1 MYSSKKSGIIVTSM
15 GIGILITTVISYPSF
30 LPTTISSENA
40 IWINQISYL
49 FYILLVG
56 STILTAFGIRKT
68 FRMWSDRTNIS
79 SSPSSS
85 SLNPLSYCCS
95 ISEIIVNIV
104 NDKKYFR
111 FFWPASIGY
120 GIFYALVSGMI
131 IYRPDNISNF
141 SGVAIPSVI
150 VMSYGPVGYVP
161 TMAAYFSEHIGL
173 LVIPINLLVTFV
185 IAALVG
191 FNTVLSVYAF
201 ANRPKSITAT
211 SGSSSALS
219 VLGATT
225 SLFTACPTCA
235 SFYIFNIMTGSLAS
249 TIAAFAVVYYILF
262 VAISIP
268 LLLVTPFITALSI
281 RRIMRSVSQCSL
293 NMKESSN

>member
-1 MYSSKKSGIIVTSM
+1 MHKSKKSGIIVTSI
-15 GIGILITTVISYPSF
+15 GIGILITTLISYPSL
-30 LPTTISSENA
+30 LPTTISSENS

-56 STILTAFGIRKT
+56 SIVLTAFGIRKT
-68 FRMWSDRTNIS
+68 LHLCDCRIN
-79 SSPSSS
+79 S
-85 SLNPLSYCCS
+85 SLNLSSSFS
-95 ISEIIVNIV
+95 ISEIIVSIV

-120 GIFYALVSGMI
+120 GIFYAVVSSMI

-150 VMSYGPVGYVP
+150 VMSYGPIGYVP

-185 IAALVG
+185 VSTLVG

-201 ANRPKSITAT
+201 ANRPKKSITT
-211 SGSSSALS
+211 SSGTSSILSA
-219 VLGATT
+219 LGATT
-225 SLFTACPTCA
+225 SLFAACPTCA
-235 SFYIFNIMTGSLAS
+235 SFYIFNIMAGSLAS
-249 TIAAFAVVYYILF
+249 TVAAFAVVYYILF

-293 NMKESSN
+293 NMKERAAID

>member
-1 MYSSKKSGIIVTSM
+1 MHKSKKSGIIVTSM
-15 GIGILITTVISYPSF
+15 GIGILITTVISYPSL
-30 LPTTISSENA
+30 LPTTISSENS

-56 STILTAFGIRKT
+56 SIVLTVLGIRKT
-68 FRMWSDRTNIS
+68 FLTWSYRTNV
-79 SSPSSS
+79 S
-85 SLNPLSYCCS
+85 SLSSCCS
-95 ISEIIVNIV
+95 ISEIIVSIV

-120 GIFYALVSGMI
+120 GIFYAVVSGMI

-150 VMSYGPVGYVP
+150 VMSYGPIGYVP

-173 LVIPINLLVTFV
+173 LVIPVNLLVTFV
-185 IAALVG
+185 VSTLVG

-201 ANRPKSITAT
+201 ANRPKFITAT
-211 SGSSSALS
+211 SGSSSVLS

-293 NMKESSN
+293 NMKERAAID